1 MSKSVSLTESV
12 STYVLA
18 QLFKSY
24 TQQQQLDFMEQVL
37 NAEPNAISDLIVYMK
52 DKELYY
58 HPEHK
63 VKLNEYILI
72 NTNFSWNTS
81 SELSYY
87 VKNNLIRDGYIM
99 VKLIKFNIL
108 NNNHIIVRLQNNNG
122 FEDKIILTSYVKKID
137 LF

>member
-108 NNNHIIVRLQNNNG
+108 NNSHIVVRLRNNSG
-122 FEDKIILTSYVKKID
+122 FEDKNILTSYVKKID

>member
-99 VKLIKFNIL
+99 VKLIKFIIL
-108 NNNHIIVRLQNNNG
+108 NNNHIVVRLRNNSG